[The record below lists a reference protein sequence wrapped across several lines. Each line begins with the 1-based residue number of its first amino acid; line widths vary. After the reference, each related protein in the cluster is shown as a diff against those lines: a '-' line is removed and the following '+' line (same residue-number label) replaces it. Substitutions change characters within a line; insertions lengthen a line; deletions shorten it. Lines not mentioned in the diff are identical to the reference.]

1 MSGVRT
7 RALVL
12 AGGGVTGIGW
22 ELGVMLGLREEGV
35 EVVGWDLIVATSA
48 GSIVGAALGAASHL
62 DSLRDSFTRSDGSR
76 LRELMGRWDPAVPAQ
91 IEDLWF
97 SPASA
102 TDGPDRVTRAVI
114 GRLASIDDPELAAEY
129 RASIERLVSWSEW
142 PAALK
147 ITAVDVADGSPM
159 VFDASSGVP
168 LATAAAAS
176 CAVPG
181 VFPPVAIDSRRY
193 MDGGVRSA
201 SNADLA
207 AGHDLVV
214 IVAPNRADGPW
225 AERLELEVARLRAAG
240 ARVVEILLDET
251 SGAAFGSGTM
261 DEENARAAMIA
272 GLAVGRREGMAHAA
286 DLPVRAT

>member
-1 MSGVRT
+1 MSGMTT

-35 EVVGWDLIVATSA
+35 GVVGWDLIVATSA
-48 GSIVGAALGAASHL
+48 GSIVGAALGEPGHL
-62 DSLRDSFTRSDGSR
+62 DTLRDAFTRSDGSR
-76 LRELMGRWDPAVPAQ
+76 LRELMGRLDPAVPAR
-91 IEDLWF
+91 IESLWF
-97 SPASA
+97 APSSA
-102 TDGPDRVTRAVI
+102 TDGPDRATRAAI

-129 RASIERLVSWSEW
+129 GASIERLVSWSDW

-147 ITAVDVADGSPM
+147 ITAVDVADGSPLL
-159 VFDASSGVP
+159 FEAGSGVP
-168 LATAAAAS
+168 LAAAAAAS

-181 VFPPVAIDSRRY
+181 VFPPVAIGGRRY

-214 IVAPNRADGPW
+214 VVAPNRPDSPW
-225 AERLELEVARLRAAG
+225 VQRLELEAARLRAG
-240 ARVVEILLDET
+240 GTRVVEILLDET
-251 SGAAFGSGTM
+251 STAAFSSGTM
-261 DEENARAAMIA
+261 DEESARAAMIA
-272 GLAVGRREGMAHAA
+272 GLAVGRREGKAHAA
-286 DLPVRAT
+286 DLAVHAI